1 MRERRRHRR
10 GKDSAFGYRRN
21 GERRDCGQHRDSD
34 LNLRAALISGRALL
48 QAGVLVNGLA
58 TIAVVIGLC
67 KSHGRRRRGLD
78 AGLGN
83 PDRLGKKHPR
93 REKAADCAA
102 NCGTAKDHEC
112 LTLK

>member
-1 MRERRRHRR
+1 MRERHQRRRW
-10 GKDSAFGYRRN
+10 KDSAFGNRRS

-34 LNLRAALISGRALL
+34 LHLCTALIPGRALL

-93 REKAADCAA
+93 RKKAADCAA
-102 NCGTAKDHEC
+102 N
-112 LTLK
+112 